1 MRFAEI
7 VSTRAMI
14 VVGALSVGT
23 LIAATWECAKPARTH
38 EPRPVKPMRGCG
50 QARARALPP
59 PVPVAAPVQRNGYAD
74 TLIAA
79 RDSLSACMTNQK
91 VSVRLT
97 LDISPAGRVTNV
109 QVKANTDDVSQL
121 DMHVVKCLNT
131 AVSPLQFPRGDNA
144 TMISTHLVAT
154 R

>member
-23 LIAATWECAKPARTH
+23 LIAATWECSKPARAH
-38 EPRPVKPMRGCG
+38 EPRAVTPMRGCG
-50 QARARALPP
+50 QARVRPAPP
-59 PVPVAAPVQRNGYAD
+59 PVVAPVQRNGYAD

-91 VSVRLT
+91 VSVRLS

-109 QVKANTDDVSQL
+109 MVKANTDDVSQL

-131 AVSPLQFPRGDNA
+131 AVSPLQFPRGSEG
-144 TMISTHLVAT
+144 TMLSTHLGAT

>member
-23 LIAATWECAKPARTH
+23 LVAATWECAKPARAH
-38 EPRPVKPMRGCG
+38 APRPVSPMRGCG
-50 QARARALPP
+50 QARVRPAPP
-59 PVPVAAPVQRNGYAD
+59 PVVAPVQRNGHAE

-79 RDSLSACMTNQK
+79 RDALSACMANQS
-91 VSVRLT
+91 VSVRLA
-97 LDISPAGRVTNV
+97 LDISPEGRVTNV
-109 QVKANTDDVSQL
+109 LVKANTDDVSQL

-131 AVSPLQFPRGDNA
+131 AVSPLQFPRGSEA
-144 TMISTHLVAT
+144 TRISTHLGAS